1 MNRRKNSGRTNG
13 QAVLHG
19 HAPTRRDRPAVHGHA
34 AASTERGGIPAHGDQ
49 AASDDA
55 SGTIDVE
62 TATHAADYTTR
73 NANADAA
80 PPSPPGDSGQR
91 KGKPDKDAFRDALL
105 KRPTALAAM
114 QDAAAYVDAVAVQ
127 VDLVAA
133 SVRCLTTVDEK
144 IAKAEL
150 DRLRE
155 MKFGKVAVAA
165 TGQEE
170 SPRIEF
176 GDLPRPVR

>member
-19 HAPTRRDRPAVHGHA
+19 HSPNRRDRLAVHGHA
-34 AASTERGGIPAHGDQ
+34 TASTERGGIPAHGDQ

-55 SGTIDVE
+55 SGTIAVE
-62 TATHAADYTTR
+62 TATHAADHATR
-73 NANADAA
+73 GATADAA
-80 PPSPPGDSGQR
+80 PPSPPGDKEQVKEDLEHKKYLR
-91 KGKPDKDAFRDALL
+91 ALL
-105 KRPTALAAM
+105 AKPTDSAAM
-114 QDAAAYVDAVAVQ
+114 QDAAAYVDAVAVR

-133 SVRCLTTVDEK
+133 SVRCLTTQDEK

-165 TGQEE
+165 AGQEE